1 MITSQLMFVFLSFRM
16 KVVISQ
22 AIKAG
27 MELSM
32 QILEI
37 LTQRK
42 LISANI

>member
-1 MITSQLMFVFLSFRM
+1 MFVFLSFRM

-32 QILEI
+32 QILEV
-37 LTQRK
+37 LSQRRF
-42 LISANI
+42 LSANI